1 MNAPHQDQAERERTR
16 SAADAFLAL
25 RDSQA
30 RPALPQLRQAGA
42 KLRIPHGQAAFAR
55 RLAVGMMRLSPAM
68 TDAGW
73 RRLNAGLYLMS
84 RRRFATLCTG
94 DRLQVDLLDFIG
106 SRLFHFGVWEP
117 NITAVIMDT
126 LRPGDVFCDVGAN
139 IGYYTVLASRLV
151 GPGGHVVAVEPSPAA
166 LRVLRDNIALNGL
179 TNVRVV
185 PAAVA
190 AERGRLALYA
200 PSFGNAGTTSTVA
213 RDGRSLQAEV
223 DALRLAQILTRDEL
237 ARLRLVKIDVE
248 GGEGAVLASILQ
260 DLAAF
265 SFGTDV
271 LAELSVDAALPGAA
285 DANDLVARFNAAG
298 FRSSA
303 IANSYEIRSYLEFR
317 APMPPQDLRLPITA
331 QMDVLFSRRSRA
343 GGE

>member
-1 MNAPHQDQAERERTR
+1 MTTSHEDQVERERCR
-16 SAADAFLAL
+16 SAADAFLSL
-25 RDSQA
+25 RDAEA
-30 RPALPQLRQAGA
+30 RPAVSPRQRAGA
-42 KLRIPHGQAAFAR
+42 TLRIPHRQAALAR

-73 RRLNAGLYLMS
+73 HRLNAALDLVS

-94 DRLQVDLLDFIG
+94 DRLQVDLRDFIG

-117 NITAVIMDT
+117 NVTAVIMDT

-166 LRVLRDNIALNGL
+166 LRMLRDNIALNGL

-213 RDGRSLQAEV
+213 REGRSLQAEV
-223 DALRLAQILTRDEL
+223 DALPLTQILTQDEL

-248 GGEGAVLASILQ
+248 GGEGVVLESILQ
-260 DLAAF
+260 DLAAY
-265 SFGTDV
+265 SFGTDI
-271 LAELSVDAALPGAA
+271 LAELSVDAALPGVA
-285 DANDLVARFNAAG
+285 DANDLVARFNAVG
-298 FRSSA
+298 FRGRA
-303 IANSYEIRSYLEFR
+303 IANAYDIRSYLEFR

-331 QMDVLFSRRSRA
+331 QTDVVFSRRPLPGA
-343 GGE
+343 A